1 MNPEEFTTKSL
12 ETIRNAQNLV
22 QDNHNSELEQVH
34 LLYALISQPDGLIN
48 ELLTQMNITSKF
60 IDDVNGEIEKLPK
73 ISGASSMEVTGHLIQ
88 LKLLIVQ
95 LESLKTWGMTT

>member
-34 LLYALISQPDGLIN
+34 LLYALINQPDGLIS
-48 ELLTQMNITSKF
+48 ELLTQMNITNKF
-60 IDDVNGEIEKLPK
+60 KDDVRET
-73 ISGASSMEVTGHLIQ
+73 S
-88 LKLLIVQ
+88 
-95 LESLKTWGMTT
+95 